1 MRTLAFLLLTALF
14 STTGSPQTSDS
25 LAPAS
30 PVAGTRVSLRPPV
43 GFTLSH
49 QFSGF
54 ELERLGSSIM
64 VTEFPGPFTEVS
76 AGFSNPSELVK
87 RGMSLLNNE
96 DVKVSEQTGVLFKV
110 SQNVSG
116 KDFLKWIVI
125 FGDEKESV
133 VVVAAFPKEQESQL
147 SEKMRASVLTSSW
160 DRTKTVSLT
169 EGLNFSVSEMGDLK
183 LAKRFANSLLFTKG
197 AVFPSK
203 EPDDP
208 IFIIAQPVA
217 KSETRDLEQ
226 FAKARVFETASVSGV
241 EIEQSTKVIV
251 DKLNGYEIVAKAND
265 VESGEPMVIYQV
277 ILFEPQGYYIMQ
289 GLISTKQRQS
299 FLPLFKQMALS
310 FKRKK

>member
-1 MRTLAFLLLTALF
+1 
-14 STTGSPQTSDS
+14 
-25 LAPAS
+25 
-30 PVAGTRVSLRPPV
+30 
-43 GFTLSH
+43 
-49 QFSGF
+49 
-54 ELERLGSSIM
+54 
-64 VTEFPGPFTEVS
+64 
-76 AGFSNPSELVK
+76 
-87 RGMSLLNNE
+87 MSLLNNE

-217 KSETRDLEQ
+217 KSEARDLEQ